1 MIRPVLLELSPLSQS
16 PGTAFREGSG
26 SSTLEL
32 PHSQSKPEQPWNLA
46 PPLPLARS
54 AEAGLVL
61 TWSIQHS

>member
-1 MIRPVLLELSPLSQS
+1 MLLELSPLSQS
-16 PGTAFREGSG
+16 LGTAFQEGAG
-26 SSTLEL
+26 SSTLGL
-32 PHSQSKPEQPWNLA
+32 PHSQSKSEKPWNLA